1 MNTLVFWGFFS
12 ILCIFFVKEKN
23 YLGEYDFDM
32 YLFMTSNIF
41 SIQKVS
47 VKFER
52 PTQVLNL
59 SVIQS

>member
-1 MNTLVFWGFFS
+1 MNTLVFWFFFRS
-12 ILCIFFVKEKN
+12 CVYFLLKKN

-52 PTQVLNL
+52 PSQFKF
-59 SVIQS
+59 